1 MPEQETEQELNW
13 SQQRALNDAYDRNKK
28 SMVKAYVLA
37 LLFGGLGIHRLYL
50 GRTRSGYLMFG
61 FFMLTLFVQ
70 AWVSS
75 MYQNSDGDIGEY
87 ADYLMRFA
95 LSLWVLV
102 DLFLIPKML
111 RKFNAGLAAKLRK
124 GISEGTMV

>member
-1 MPEQETEQELNW
+1 MPEQETEQELSW

-28 SMVKAYVLA
+28 SMIMAYVLA
-37 LLFGGLGIHRLYL
+37 VFFGGLGIHRLYL
-50 GRTRSGYLMFG
+50 GRNRSGYLMFG
-61 FFMLTLFVQ
+61 FFMVTMFIR

-87 ADYLMRFA
+87 IAYAMMLA
-95 LSLWVLV
+95 LWLWIIV

-111 RKFNAGLAAKLRK
+111 RKFNTSLAAELRK